1 MPCAGLNADG
11 VESGA
16 APQTQGRISN
26 VGGRKSD
33 VNFEYV
39 WPMGT
44 KKYELKYKDGAATGF
59 WFYGQTYWF
68 SSKQERGT
76 CEFTVQHVH
85 PPH

>member
-1 MPCAGLNADG
+1 
-11 VESGA
+11 
-16 APQTQGRISN
+16 
-26 VGGRKSD
+26 
-33 VNFEYV
+33 
-39 WPMGT
+39 MGT